1 VVLSKTGGRYAVY
14 GDLGRFEASL
24 RGRLKQ
30 GQGRILVGD
39 VVTVHHHADG
49 SVTIEQVHPRRS
61 VLKRRTPGKKHGERN
76 VAANLDRVVVVGSV
90 RRPDWDPHLV
100 DRFTAVAGANDLP
113 MVLVVNKC
121 DLVEECSTFGEPYQ
135 QAGYTVVC
143 TSVPERRGLEEL
155 REHLE
160 GHVSLFTGPTGV
172 GKSSLLNAL
181 QPGLSLRT
189 GEVSAKS
196 GAGRHTTVAAEMH
209 PFGKD
214 GFVVDT
220 PGLRDIGLW
229 GLDPQEVAQAFPEFA
244 SLAAHCRFDNCR
256 HLEEPGCA
264 VAQAAEQNDIA
275 PSRLESYR
283 WLLDE
288 ATRAARPWEP

>member
-1 VVLSKTGGRYAVY
+1 VVLSKTGGRYGVY
-14 GDLGRFEASL
+14 CDGDSLEASL
-24 RGRLKQ
+24 RGRLKR
-30 GQGRILVGD
+30 GAGRILVGD
-39 VVTVHHHADG
+39 AVTVHHHPDG

-61 VLKRRTPGKKHGERN
+61 LLKRRTPGKKRGERN
-76 VAANLDRVVVVGSV
+76 VAANLDQVVVVGSAL
-90 RRPDWDPHLV
+90 RPDWDPHLV
-100 DRFTAVAGANDLP
+100 DRFTAVAGANGLP

-121 DLVEECSTFGEPYQ
+121 DLVDECSNCGEPYI
-135 QAGYTVVC
+135 QAGYTVVY
-143 TSVPERRGLEEL
+143 TSVPEGRGLEEL

-172 GKSSLLNAL
+172 GKSSLLNVL
-181 QPGLSLRT
+181 QPGLKLRT

-209 PFGKD
+209 PFGSH

-220 PGLRDIGLW
+220 PGLRDMGLW
-229 GLDPQEVAQAFPEFA
+229 GLEPQEVAAAFPEFA
-244 SLAAHCRFDNCR
+244 SLAARCRFDNCR

-264 VAQAAEQNDIA
+264 VAEAAERTEIA

-283 WLLDE
+283 WLLEE
-288 ATRAARPWEP
+288 ALQAARPWES